1 MWIWFKAE
9 TEMMTIHSKAV
20 ILYRSHFL
28 LHGEKTNKQ
37 TDKYLQ
43 PGWRSTS
50 KGGEFSV
57 WSSIPDTAL
66 EATGCCEKRQTQ
78 THECWRS
85 SQTQSRIQQDALIIS
100 RQSDTGDY
108 HNHHPHNDQE
118 WHRSTES
125 EPRLWLCRAT
135 SLPSLSSNKVTFS
148 EIQQNT
154 KTGPNQVEIL
164 LNHIYQTC
172 FAQLNILQ
180 GRDVC
185 WLEKGNFLSNSLL

>member
-1 MWIWFKAE
+1 MIKKDSTMWIWFKAE

-148 EIQQNT
+148 EIQQN
-154 KTGPNQVEIL
+154 KKNR
-164 LNHIYQTC
+164 
-172 FAQLNILQ
+172 A
-180 GRDVC
+180 
-185 WLEKGNFLSNSLL
+185 